1 MESADTEIAYQNK
14 DIFSKFM
21 GERMRNKSFKAYGLD
36 LPEIV
41 HVEPT
46 NLPTI
51 KATELRI
58 DNLFEL
64 ADGTFAIV
72 DYESDYDEKDKLKYA
87 NYLTGVLTK
96 YYERHKRFPVL
107 RMIVIY
113 TADVARG
120 TTKDRLQAGAIRLT
134 LDTAFLSDLSGD
146 EIFHR
151 LSSKLQENRPL
162 DDTDC
167 MQFMIAPLTYRTKEG
182 KQQAVRRAYELSE
195 LIADEE
201 TLNFILPGM
210 IVFCEKIIDDQTYIK
225 MRERI
230 RMTRM
235 GREFEE
241 EKRAAVEKARMEG
254 EARGEAKGET
264 NGMIK
269 AVRALMASMKVS
281 AKEAMDMLAVPDG
294 MRNSVQALL

>member
-1 MESADTEIAYQNK
+1 MENTDAEIAYQNK

-36 LPEIV
+36 LPEII

-51 KATELRI
+51 QATELRI

-64 ADGTFAIV
+64 ADGTFAII
-72 DYESDYDEKDKLKYA
+72 DYESDYDEKNKLKYA
-87 NYLTGVLTK
+87 GYLTGVLTR
-96 YYERHKRFPVL
+96 YYEQHHQFPVL

-113 TADVARG
+113 TADIARG
-120 TTKDRLQAGAIRLT
+120 TTKDQLNAGAIRLKM
-134 LDTAFLSDLSGD
+134 DTAFLSDLSGD
-146 EIFHR
+146 EIYHR
-151 LSSKLQENRPL
+151 LSSKLQHGQPL

-167 MQFMIAPLTYRTKEG
+167 MQFMIAPLTYRTKEA
-182 KQQAVRRAYELSE
+182 KQEAIRKAYELSSR
-195 LIADEE
+195 ITDDE
-201 TLNFILPGM
+201 TLSFILPGI
-210 IVFCEKIIDDQTYIK
+210 IVFCEKIIDEEIYTK
-225 MRERI
+225 MKERI

-241 EKRAAVEKARMEG
+241 EKRAAEI
-254 EARGEAKGET
+254 KGET
-264 NGMIK
+264 NGMAK
-269 AVRALMASMKVS
+269 AVRALMKSMKLT

-294 MRNSVQALL
+294 MRGAVQTML